1 MSRLLFSLSLFV
13 LATVGC
19 HDANERSAAPG
30 VFVPEIQVTEGDANG
45 PLIISG
51 AYNDQGQSTIIDEN
65 QGPDATALGG
75 RAFGNRVVNTMSPA
89 TTITVTN
96 VGTGTLGSIAVSLSF
111 GDTADFS
118 VDTTGLLGSL
128 EPGASTSFSVRFT
141 PMTTG
146 AKNARV
152 AISHNVGSVFSPIL
166 IPVTGTGL
174 PNNP

>member
-1 MSRLLFSLSLFV
+1 MSRLLLSLSLFV
-13 LATVGC
+13 LVTVGC

-30 VFVPEIQVTEGDANG
+30 VFVPEIQVTEGDSSG

-51 AYNDQGQSTIIDEN
+51 AYNDQGQSTIINEN
-65 QGPDATALGG
+65 QGPDSTALGG

-96 VGTGTLGSIAVSLSF
+96 VGTGTLGSIAVNLDF
-111 GDTADFS
+111 GDSADFL
-118 VDTTGLLGSL
+118 DTSGLLGSL
-128 EPGASTSFSVRFT
+128 EPGASTSFSVRFR

-146 AKNARV
+146 PKNARV